1 MRAPLPKVT
10 PRVTIPID
18 YFIVK
23 FKDGSLRTVNVDD
36 GDGYYREE
44 ELVGETKSLTTY
56 QCFIA
61 TKEKPRGNKT
71 VSDSNTTNPV
81 G

>member
-23 FKDGSLRTVNVDD
+23 FKDGSLKTVNVDD

-44 ELVGETKSLTTY
+44 ELVGEAKSLTTY

-61 TKEKPRGNKT
+61 TEEKPRGNKT
-71 VSDSNTTNPV
+71 ISDGNTTNPV

>member
-23 FKDGSLRTVNVDD
+23 FKDGSLKTVNVDD
-36 GDGYYREE
+36 GDGYFREE
-44 ELVGETKSLTTY
+44 ELIGPDKSLTTY

-61 TKEKPRGNKT
+61 TKEKTRGNKT
-71 VSDSNTTNPV
+71 IPDSNTTNPV

>member
-23 FKDGSLRTVNVDD
+23 FKDGSLKTVNVDD

-44 ELVGETKSLTTY
+44 ELVGEAKSLTTY

-61 TKEKPRGNKT
+61 TKEKARGNKT

>member
-23 FKDGSLRTVNVDD
+23 FKDGRLKTVNVED

-44 ELVGETKSLTTY
+44 ELVGEAKSLTTY

-61 TKEKPRGNKT
+61 TKEKTHGDKT
-71 VSDSNTTNPV
+71 VPDSNTTNPV

>member
-23 FKDGSLRTVNVDD
+23 FKDGSLKTVNVDD
-36 GDGYYREE
+36 GEGYFREE
-44 ELVGETKSLTTY
+44 ELIGETKSLTTY

-71 VSDSNTTNPV
+71 ISDGNTTNPV

>member
-23 FKDGSLRTVNVDD
+23 FKDGTLRTVNVDD
-36 GDGYYREE
+36 GDGYFREE
-44 ELVGETKSLTTY
+44 ELIGEAKSLTTY

-71 VSDSNTTNPV
+71 VHDSTTESTV